1 MEIPYILFVL
11 LICKLHLQNTF
22 ANCIAKHGFPS
33 HKEKLLLELNF
44 DKSAWPKWSTLFWH
58 SICHSNHEKV
68 ILAGDFMV
76 EKHEDRL
83 DTFFYQ
89 YDLLKIPLN

>member
-44 DKSAWPKWSTLFWH
+44 DKSAWPNDQLN
-58 SICHSNHEKV
+58 SNHEKV

-83 DTFFYQ
+83 DTFLYQ

>member
-1 MEIPYILFVL
+1 MFILMEIPYILFVL

-44 DKSAWPKWSTLFWH
+44 DKSAWPK
-58 SICHSNHEKV
+58 
-68 ILAGDFMV
+68 
-76 EKHEDRL
+76 
-83 DTFFYQ
+83 
-89 YDLLKIPLN
+89 

>member
-1 MEIPYILFVL
+1 MRG
-11 LICKLHLQNTF
+11 QNDQ
-22 ANCIAKHGFPS
+22 
-33 HKEKLLLELNF
+33 LN
-44 DKSAWPKWSTLFWH
+44 
-58 SICHSNHEKV
+58 SNHEKV

-83 DTFFYQ
+83 DTFLYQ